1 LEAVG
6 TDFIS
11 RNHVL
16 QEAITFCFV
25 TSHKFLAGGHLSFLP
40 FRNQVSKQPP
50 CKHFVE
56 LQHIVDDMVIFTT
69 DVSPSCTLPVNA
81 AIFAY
86 SADIIELTLSNL
98 VYSY

>member
-1 LEAVG
+1 VK

-16 QEAITFCFV
+16 QEAITFCFA
-25 TSHKFLAGGHLSFLP
+25 TSQNFLAGGHLSYFP
-40 FRNQVSKQPP
+40 FRNQVSKQAP

-56 LQHIVDDMVIFTT
+56 LQHVVDDMVIFTT
-69 DVSPSCTLPVNA
+69 DVSPSCMLPVNA

-86 SADIIELTLSNL
+86 SADTIDLTLSYL
-98 VYSY
+98 LHSY